1 MEALLHVHDATGF
14 SIFPNHRLGVLME
27 HSVFFVNGRCYLAGM
42 VKKCNLDKISKCV
55 SEVSPYCKLWCV
67 LDVAFTLKIDT
78 QIIVWQN
85 GAHSYLHF
93 QQFFSLH

>member
-1 MEALLHVHDATGF
+1 MEALLHVHDATSF

-55 SEVSPYCKLWCV
+55 SEVSPYCLVMACIGCG
-67 LDVAFTLKIDT
+67 FYFE
-78 QIIVWQN
+78 N
-85 GAHSYLHF
+85 
-93 QQFFSLH
+93 